1 LNYIFFM
8 TKILINILLSVLLIF
23 VIYYLINIGNKY
35 ITYRRKIKFN
45 KKNYIII
52 LLMLIVILFLAI
64 VYIFRN
70 VLLAA
75 LSPILWAVIFAYLL
89 NPIVHKLME
98 FKISRLWSVVI
109 IYISIFSII
118 VLFSFT
124 ITPRITKEAKSFIEI
139 LPVYTNK
146 AFIFINRLYD
156 RYILSMNNLPP
167 EFIGVEVALKE
178 YLQNFQ
184 VYIIDLFRQITTKT
198 LNIFSNIVSIVLIP
212 IYTFY
217 FLKDTQFFRRKV
229 LKSIPK
235 GIRDQVINI
244 SRDIDNLLSRFIRGQ
259 LIIAMIVGVLSII
272 ALVVLKVQFAFLI
285 GTIAGVTNIIPYFGP
300 IIGAIPAIIV
310 ALLDEPM
317 KAIWV
322 IIAFFIIQQTESAIL
337 SPKIV
342 GESVG
347 LHPVFVI
354 LVLLIGG
361 ELFGVIGLIFAI
373 PIAASIKI
381 ILNHLVKILIKI

>member
-1 LNYIFFM
+1 M

-52 LLMLIVILFLAI
+52 LLMLIVILFLVI

-184 VYIIDLFRQITTKT
+184 VYIIDLFRQITTKA

>member
-1 LNYIFFM
+1 MNYIFFM

>member
-1 LNYIFFM
+1 M

>member
-1 LNYIFFM
+1 MNYIFFM

-272 ALVVLKVQFAFLI
+272 TLVVLKVQFAFLI

-300 IIGAIPAIIV
+300 IIGAIPAVIV

>member
-1 LNYIFFM
+1 
-8 TKILINILLSVLLIF
+8 
-23 VIYYLINIGNKY
+23 
-35 ITYRRKIKFN
+35 
-45 KKNYIII
+45 
-52 LLMLIVILFLAI
+52 
-64 VYIFRN
+64 
-70 VLLAA
+70 
-75 LSPILWAVIFAYLL
+75 
-89 NPIVHKLME
+89 
-98 FKISRLWSVVI
+98 
-109 IYISIFSII
+109 
-118 VLFSFT
+118 
-124 ITPRITKEAKSFIEI
+124 
-139 LPVYTNK
+139 
-146 AFIFINRLYD
+146 
-156 RYILSMNNLPP
+156 
-167 EFIGVEVALKE
+167 
-178 YLQNFQ
+178 
-184 VYIIDLFRQITTKT
+184 
-198 LNIFSNIVSIVLIP
+198 
-212 IYTFY
+212 
-217 FLKDTQFFRRKV
+217 

>member
-1 LNYIFFM
+1 
-8 TKILINILLSVLLIF
+8 
-23 VIYYLINIGNKY
+23 
-35 ITYRRKIKFN
+35 
-45 KKNYIII
+45 
-52 LLMLIVILFLAI
+52 MLIVILFLAI

-272 ALVVLKVQFAFLI
+272 TLVVLKVQFAFLI

-300 IIGAIPAIIV
+300 IIGAIPAVIV

>member
-1 LNYIFFM
+1 
-8 TKILINILLSVLLIF
+8 
-23 VIYYLINIGNKY
+23 
-35 ITYRRKIKFN
+35 
-45 KKNYIII
+45 
-52 LLMLIVILFLAI
+52 
-64 VYIFRN
+64 
-70 VLLAA
+70 
-75 LSPILWAVIFAYLL
+75 
-89 NPIVHKLME
+89 
-98 FKISRLWSVVI
+98 
-109 IYISIFSII
+109 
-118 VLFSFT
+118 
-124 ITPRITKEAKSFIEI
+124 
-139 LPVYTNK
+139 
-146 AFIFINRLYD
+146 
-156 RYILSMNNLPP
+156 
-167 EFIGVEVALKE
+167 VEVALKE